1 MPGATAGYCIR
12 DSHDSDRQAVRSLF
26 VAGVRDYIPRC
37 YWNVLTHPRTL
48 LGLLAVSVALFL
60 SSGSLL
66 LALLAAPALLAAA
79 WCLLDSYY
87 GQFIRL
93 CLEDDLQDIQKTYLE
108 GEDSHFWVA
117 ESDGEVVATGG
128 AKPSAPS
135 GDGERTLGLARLSVR
150 RSHRK
155 RGIARAL
162 CRTVLRFAQQRG
174 YKGGDSGCGIWNW
187 EGRRLYGSLGFRE
200 IDRISPKDLVGK
212 ICEDVILCYRYDSP
226 AGSS

>member
-12 DSHDSDRQAVRSLF
+12 DYHDSDRQAVRSLF
-26 VAGVRDYIPRC
+26 MAGVRDYIPKC
-37 YWNVLTHPRTL
+37 YRHVLTHPRTL

-66 LALLAAPALLAAA
+66 LTLLAAPALLAAA
-79 WCLLDSYY
+79 WRLLDSYY
-87 GQFIRL
+87 GRFIQL

-117 ESDGEVVATGG
+117 ESDGEVVATVG
-128 AKPSAPS
+128 AKPSTPS

-162 CRTVLRFAQQRG
+162 CRAVLCFAQERG
-174 YKGGDSGCGIWNW
+174 YKGVTLTVGIWNP
-187 EGRRLYGSLGFRE
+187 EGKRLYRSLGFRE
-200 IDRISPKDLVGK
+200 IDRISPKKLVGK
-212 ICEDVILCYRYDSP
+212 IFEDIFLCYRYDSL

>member
-12 DSHDSDRQAVRSLF
+12 DYHDSGRQEVRNLF
-26 VAGVRDYIPRC
+26 VTGMRDYASKC
-37 YWNVLTHPRTL
+37 YWHMLTRQRTL

-79 WCLLDSYY
+79 WRLLDSYF
-87 GQFIRL
+87 GWFIQL
-93 CLEDDLQDIQKTYLE
+93 CLEDDLRDIQKTYLE

-117 ESDGEVVATGG
+117 ESDGEVVATVG

-135 GDGERTLGLARLSVR
+135 GDGERR
-150 RSHRK
+150 RK

-162 CRTVLRFAQQRG
+162 CRTVLCFAQQRG
-174 YKGGDSGCGIWNW
+174 YKGVTLIVGIWNW
-187 EGRRLYGSLGFRE
+187 EGRRLYRSLGFRE
-200 IDRISPKDLVGK
+200 IDRISPKVLVGK
-212 ICEDVILCYRYDSP
+212 IFEDVILCYRYDSP